1 MRKLLRIVI
10 VLFTSLQVYGQKE
23 NFTFHNGEN
32 YKLAEFRFWNPNV
45 NDSYKGI
52 LVLNPGFNGDGRKA
66 VLDTVW
72 QKFAIKHNF
81 IIVASHF
88 KGYQSSEGKPS
99 YSNASKGSGD
109 ILLKSIKKYSKEIS
123 NKDINKL
130 PLLLYGFSAG
140 GQFNYEFAS
149 WKPEK
154 VISFVVNKGGYYNT
168 GITSKQ
174 TQKVPG
180 IFFIGEDDN
189 YYRNNMILGIYS
201 ANRSQGANWTLITEK
216 NTKHSPKKSKSLS
229 ISFFESILSQRLG
242 NNKLLTINSEN
253 PLLGFTDK
261 KTFKYLNEIEKTNF
275 NRWGKL
281 NFLTIWL
288 PNQSFGEIWLESL

>member
-1 MRKLLRIVI
+1 M
-10 VLFTSLQVYGQKE
+10 
-23 NFTFHNGEN
+23 
-32 YKLAEFRFWNPNV
+32 AEFRHWNPNV

-140 GQFNYEFAS
+140 GQFNYEFVS

-216 NTKHSPKKSKSLS
+216 NTKHSPKKSKALS
-229 ISFFESILSQRLG
+229 ISFFESILSQRLR
-242 NNKLLTINSEN
+242 NKILLAINSEN

-288 PNQSFGEIWLESL
+288 PNQSFGKIWLASL